1 MQMEIQVRAGDMY
14 INVVGNL
21 FCIRYSGVH
30 DLSSGQCSLRT
41 RGGNER
47 KLMLDSLIREEMELY
62 IFSFSLFSTG
72 SLHEFCNICS

>member
-1 MQMEIQVRAGDMY
+1 MEIQVRAGDMY